1 MKSRKRTIQFLSLL
15 LVSALLSTATSLA
28 YPYQVEDIEK
38 LSPKYQNFLKET
50 QTLMTPED
58 LQRFLDLKND
68 EQRDRFIA
76 AFRKSQRSRDNVR
89 TLYLLR
95 MNQVLDFTEEQA
107 ARIFP
112 RVTRVEK
119 EKHELN
125 KKLTRLLRE
134 LRLRLRDESAGEE
147 ELARRVQEIKD
158 IDSQLEEI
166 DKDLEMFLE
175 ENLTVVQQAKYIIFH
190 SDFMR
195 TLRVQLE
202 KARKSVK

>member
-195 TLRVQLE
+195 TLRAQLE